1 MLCRYDERTS
11 KNHKVTLSRFQEEHF
26 RRPVVSF
33 DPDVVATFRALLSH
47 MPSNSEHGH
56 LFLAAIVNPR
66 SNIWFRSG
74 INVGESAM
82 RNWMRQMCK
91 TVGLVG
97 DFTNKS
103 GRVTAISRMSA
114 GMVPRKAIASVTGHR
129 DEKTLERYDRTLQL
143 QQNAAQALCR
153 EPYDED
159 GNPLTYE
166 DHYRRQMEHYHA
178 HENVLEDSTSELPPS
193 HGSGIQ
199 QGFGGRIQIRSAPD
213 QVEEQNFVSEA
224 FEEDVHH
231 TSEND
236 DEIVV
241 CPEVQECG
249 QNLDDPSIL
258 PPTKTRRFDSTSHVR
273 FQVPPTTIP
282 HANAFRP
289 SNVHSAFRPVASCR
303 PHVPPPIYRP
313 QAAPLQRQF
322 YTPSRPF
329 NHVYKPYSIYRDR
342 VFAPPPRPLANPGN
356 IRTGCGNIP
365 YVVTPNTSTP
375 EAVWL
380 EYVKEC
386 WNYEWTSF
394 EKEDFSHRIP
404 ATTVDAVNLPCVQAV
419 SSGQC
424 AETNDVNQVMQ
435 DAERNNQQVGE
446 GVAVLNPVALQ
457 QIEVPRQVDVGRIQF
472 HDGVHHHYN
481 IVLGDPISFSRVLEN
496 IFQRTGRDGS
506 GN

>member
-1 MLCRYDERTS
+1 M
-11 KNHKVTLSRFQEEHF
+11 
-26 RRPVVSF
+26 
-33 DPDVVATFRALLSH
+33 
-47 MPSNSEHGH
+47 
-56 LFLAAIVNPR
+56 
-66 SNIWFRSG
+66 
-74 INVGESAM
+74 
-82 RNWMRQMCK
+82 
-91 TVGLVG
+91 
-97 DFTNKS
+97 
-103 GRVTAISRMSA
+103 
-114 GMVPRKAIASVTGHR
+114 
-129 DEKTLERYDRTLQL
+129 
-143 QQNAAQALCR
+143 
-153 EPYDED
+153 
-159 GNPLTYE
+159 
-166 DHYRRQMEHYHA
+166 
-178 HENVLEDSTSELPPS
+178 
-193 HGSGIQ
+193 
-199 QGFGGRIQIRSAPD
+199 
-213 QVEEQNFVSEA
+213 
-224 FEEDVHH
+224 
-231 TSEND
+231 
-236 DEIVV
+236 
-241 CPEVQECG
+241 
-249 QNLDDPSIL
+249 
-258 PPTKTRRFDSTSHVR
+258 
-273 FQVPPTTIP
+273 
-282 HANAFRP
+282 
-289 SNVHSAFRPVASCR
+289 HSAFRPVASCR

-329 NHVYKPYSIYRDR
+329 NHVYKPYNIYRDR
-342 VFAPPPRPLANPGN
+342 VFAPLPRPLANPGN

-424 AETNDVNQVMQ
+424 AQTNDVNQVMQ

-457 QIEVPRQVDVGRIQF
+457 QVDVPRQADVGRIQF
-472 HDGVHHHYN
+472 HAGVHHHYN